1 MNLRILTHTIF
12 LIDGIGA
19 LITALLLNQVLTRF
33 ESFFGMP
40 SYILWMLAVIAF
52 CFSIYS
58 FVCHFIVKKY
68 FKVRLATIII
78 ANTFYCVLTTALII
92 AHFDKLTVFGLA
104 YFIGEIFVIL
114 LLTLLEYTIFKM
126 EQ

>member
-1 MNLRILTHTIF
+1 MRISAHTIF

-19 LITALLLNQVLTRF
+19 LVTALLLSQVLTRF

-40 SYILWMLAVIAF
+40 SSTLWVLAAIAF

-58 FVCHFIVKKY
+58 FVCQFIVKKH
-68 FKVRLATIII
+68 FKGRLATIII
-78 ANTFYCVLTTALII
+78 ANTLYCVVTTALMI

-114 LLTLLEYTIFKM
+114 LLVLLEYTIFKR
-126 EQ
+126 ER